1 MKRKGKD
8 FVIKNRNY
16 ESCIIL
22 ADAGFKPLYCSQA
35 MENYADYIKVE
46 RDTFYGITKDQVLP
60 GDKIVSVEDFL
71 EEWNERK
78 EKQNLV

>member
-1 MKRKGKD
+1 MKGKEKI
-8 FVIKNRNY
+8 FVIKNRRY

-22 ADAGFKPLYCSQA
+22 ADAGFKPLYCSQT
-35 MENYADYIKVE
+35 MENYADYIKIE
-46 RDTFYGITKDQVLP
+46 GDLYYGITKDQVLP